1 MNDDA
6 SKAVAELEK
15 LHNDGKKLASDVTDA
30 FEKNKGF
37 FTDEDASE
45 FARLSVSP
53 FVSSKKHSIPPETQ
67 AKMDDF
73 ERATR
78 DTTKQWIDDVFD
90 TLKRTA
96 PQARY
101 RLQFQEASETNH
113 TKKGTLPLT
122 SQGNRI
128 IATINSLKSHITALR
143 KIIIAVDETTERRI
157 APAIQ
162 RARYDPIARTLYFA
176 GKEISFTKNAK
187 YPPEIC
193 KMMFADLKKV
203 DWKLSDFYEL
213 WQPDH
218 TCDTPTLEDWQR
230 IQDVIRKFNK
240 RVESKTKISDLFI
253 FNGKSVHLNRNYI
266 G

>member
-1 MNDDA
+1 MNNDV
-6 SKAVAELEK
+6 SKTIVELEK
-15 LHNDGKKLASDVTDA
+15 LYNEGKKLANDVAQT

-53 FVSSKKHSIPPETQ
+53 FVSSKKNSIPPDTQ
-67 AKMDDF
+67 VKMDEF
-73 ERATR
+73 EQ
-78 DTTKQWIDDVFD
+78 TTKDRAKLWVGDVFD

-101 RLQFQEASETNH
+101 RLRFQEANEIGYTVKSM
-113 TKKGTLPLT
+113 LPLT

-128 IATINSLKSHITALR
+128 IAAISDLKSRVAALR
-143 KIIIAVDETTERRI
+143 KIIIAIDETAERHI

-162 RARYDPIARTLYFA
+162 RATYDPIARTLYFA

-193 KMMFADLKKV
+193 KMMFADLKKE
-203 DWKLSDFYEL
+203 DWKLSDFYDL

-218 TCDTPTLEDWQR
+218 AKAPAIEDWQR
-230 IQDVIRKFNK
+230 IQDVMRKFNARIK
-240 RVESKTKISDLFI
+240 KETKISDLFI
-253 FNGKSVHLNRNYI
+253 FRGKSVHLNRNYI
-266 G
+266 N